1 MIIDPDQVFVL
12 RESCLVGFKIGVE
25 KLKKNRKL
33 FKNAQTRTALNTE
46 ADNVFSHHNWS
57 FLS

>member
-1 MIIDPDQVFVL
+1 MIIYPDRVFII
-12 RESCLVGFKIGVE
+12 RKSCLAGFKIGVE

-46 ADNVFSHHNWS
+46 ADNDFSRHNWS